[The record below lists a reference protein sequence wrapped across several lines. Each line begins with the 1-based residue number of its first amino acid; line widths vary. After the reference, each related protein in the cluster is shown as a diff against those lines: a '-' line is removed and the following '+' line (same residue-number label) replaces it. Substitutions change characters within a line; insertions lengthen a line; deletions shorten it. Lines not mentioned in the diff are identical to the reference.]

1 MEKYNT
7 STNASLYDLNNEL
20 NSFATSSNF
29 TPFITSIGLYD
40 SKYNLVA
47 VAKLGTPVAKRNDI
61 DLNFEI
67 KFDRS

>member
-1 MEKYNT
+1 LPY
-7 STNASLYDLNNEL
+7 
-20 NSFATSSNF
+20 
-29 TPFITSIGLYD
+29 SIGLYD